1 MRYILLLFVILI
13 SYGSLYPFRFSG
25 DLLPTGELIDW
36 IFNLSYRTTRAD
48 IIANIMLFIPYGF
61 VSIMGLSTSRRPLFH
76 AVILL
81 LLGSLL
87 AFILQ
92 YLQFYL
98 PARVPAAGDAW
109 YNSLG
114 ILCGMLLAHII
125 KQYSQNHLP
134 LERSTKV
141 NWSQITIPLVL
152 ALLWVAWR
160 LFPFIPL
167 ITTKSLLAAVSPLME
182 QPELNL
188 AIIIRDSIGWL
199 VFFHLL
205 TRPPFDRLPRFRI
218 LKFILYILGLEI
230 LVRGNVLSVNDLL
243 AALCAFAIFT
253 SVSANKSQQGLING
267 LVIAIALTLIT
278 SFTIPSNHNHF
289 LWVPFSSLLKGNP
302 WANGEVLLLKIYL
315 YASLLYL
322 LSRSWLGWRGAS
334 LVTMMLLLLISLLQ
348 IFIGNTNGEITE
360 PLLAGLIA
368 WAMSQVEK
376 SASEERAMVV
386 GK

>member
-13 SYGSLYPFRFSG
+13 SYGSLYPFHFSG
-25 DLLPTGELIDW
+25 DLLPITELIDW
-36 IFNLSYRTTRAD
+36 VFNLSYRTTKAD
-48 IIANIMLFIPYGF
+48 IIANIMLFVPYGF
-61 VSIMGLSTSRRPLFH
+61 VSIMVLSTSRRPLYH

-87 AFILQ
+87 AFVLQ

-114 ILCGMLLAHII
+114 ILCGMVIAYII

-134 LERSTKV
+134 SERSKKV
-141 NWSQITIPLVL
+141 NWSQITIPLIL

-167 ITTKSLLAAVSPLME
+167 ITTKSILAAVLPLME

-188 AIIIRDSIGWL
+188 STIIRDSIGWL

-218 LKFILYILGLEI
+218 LKFILYIFGLEI
-230 LVRGNVLSVNDLL
+230 LVRGNILTVNDLL

-253 SVSANKSQQGLING
+253 SVSADKLQQGLING
-267 LVIAIALTLIT
+267 LGIAIILTLIT
-278 SFTIPSNHNHF
+278 SFTMPTTHNDF
-289 LWVPFSSLLKGNP
+289 LWLPFSSLLKGNP
-302 WANGEVLLLKIYL
+302 WANGEHLLLKIYL
-315 YASLLYL
+315 YASFLYL

-334 LVTMMLLLLISLLQ
+334 IVTILFLLLISVIQ
-348 IFIGNTNGEITE
+348 VFFGTSNGEITD

-376 SASEERAMVV
+376 SASEERAMIL
-386 GK
+386 GD